1 LSNLVCAASCFA
13 AFVST
18 SVGASASSQ
27 RANLDPWDVD
37 AADECAVDFFAS
49 LDLAGGVASAGDG
62 LASYGVPSPEKY
74 QAIITAGLGCQV
86 WL

>member
-1 LSNLVCAASCFA
+1 
-13 AFVST
+13 
-18 SVGASASSQ
+18 
-27 RANLDPWDVD
+27 VD

-49 LDLAGGVASAGDG
+49 LDLASGVASAGDG